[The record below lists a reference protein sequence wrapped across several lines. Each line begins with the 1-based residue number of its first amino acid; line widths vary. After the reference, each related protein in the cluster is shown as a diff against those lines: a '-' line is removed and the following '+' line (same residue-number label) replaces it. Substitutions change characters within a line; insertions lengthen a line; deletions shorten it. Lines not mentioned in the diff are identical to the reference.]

1 MRTIGL
7 LGGMSWESSAEYY
20 RLINTMVREQ
30 LGGLHSA
37 EIVMVSIDFATFE
50 PLLVAGRWDA
60 VADRLIEAARA
71 AERAGADLIL
81 ICTNTGHKVA
91 DEVTAAV
98 GVPVL
103 HIADVVAEAVLGR
116 GLDTIGLLGT
126 RFTMTE
132 SFFPDR
138 LSDHGIRTIVPES
151 LEQDLVNRVIFDELV
166 LGVLREE
173 SRKVLVDV
181 AEMLVDRGAQGVVL
195 GCTELELL
203 LHPEHTPVPLF
214 PTTALHAAAA
224 VRWALDPPRGSG
236 LVHPI

>member
-1 MRTIGL
+1 MKTIGL

-20 RLINTMVREQ
+20 RLINTLVREQ
-30 LGGLHSA
+30 VGGLHSA

-50 PLLVAGRWDA
+50 PLLTAGRWDA
-60 VADRLIEAARA
+60 VADRLIGAARS
-71 AERAGADLIL
+71 AERAGADVIV

-91 DEVTAAV
+91 DELTAAV

-103 HIADVVAEAVLGR
+103 HIADVVAEAVQAL
-116 GLDTIGLLGT
+116 GLDTVGLLGT

-138 LSDHGIRTIVPES
+138 LSGYGIRTIVPAPP
-151 LEQDLVNRVIFDELV
+151 EQDLVNRVIFDELV
-166 LGVLREE
+166 LGVLRED
-173 SRKVLVDV
+173 SRTAVVDV
-181 AEMLVDRGAQGVVL
+181 AQRLVAQGAQGVVL

-203 LHPEHTPVPLF
+203 VHAEDATFPLF

-224 VRWALDPPRGSG
+224 VRWAVDPPPDSA
-236 LVHPI
+236 VVPQN